1 MTMEL
6 IEELNKQEEI
16 MIFCCCCLGSGI
28 GSLFSIIGIFWM
40 LDNAGKMLKIAGIII
55 LGIVGLYLLY
65 VFLSS
70 IVYAIEAKIKEK
82 KRLDWESYKRHAM
95 WGSSDT

>member
-1 MTMEL
+1 M
-6 IEELNKQEEI
+6 
-16 MIFCCCCLGSGI
+16 FWYFCCCLGSGI

-40 LDNAGKMLKIAGIII
+40 LDNAGKILKIAGIII

-82 KRLDWESYKRHAM
+82 KDLIGKVIKDMLCGATRLTY
-95 WGSSDT
+95 